1 MRKKIKIKK
10 AIYGK
15 KKFNLP
21 EELDYYKK
29 YKMIKIPNDLVD
41 DIHQAVGRAEGFIPC
56 QDITEELDAWQ
67 FLIDTGIVWKLHGW
81 MGRQAHFL
89 IENKILKERVVH

>member
-15 KKFNLP
+15 TQFNLP

-29 YKMIKIPNDLVD
+29 YKMIKIPADLVD

-56 QDITEELDAWQ
+56 SNFAEDLDSCQ
-67 FLIDTGIVWKLHGW
+67 LLIDTCIVCKLNVW

-89 IENKILKERVVH
+89 IDNKILKERVVH